1 MTRFAMIGAGR
12 IARAHAKSFQAID
25 DAELVWVTDPV
36 QEAVESL
43 AALTGAKAAAD
54 PSEALADPSV
64 DALLICSPT
73 PTHVELIRAGV
84 AAGKAVLCE
93 KPIDLSLE
101 RANELA
107 ADLAGSGARV
117 MMGFNRRFDPSF
129 AAINARVVAGEIGK
143 IEQVV
148 IISRDPAPPPPAYV
162 AASGG
167 IFKDMTIHDFDMARF
182 FLPDIVEVEAVGQ
195 NVVDPGIEEAGD
207 YDGAI
212 VTLRASSG
220 ALATIVNSR
229 RCTFGYDQRLEVF
242 GELGMLQAEN
252 LLPNSVRSYGTD
264 HAERTAPYLHFFLER
279 YAAAYAAELKAF
291 VDALNSGAE
300 FSPSLED
307 GRAALE
313 LAVAADESARS
324 GRRVAVRAG

>member
-1 MTRFAMIGAGR
+1 MARFAMIGAGR

-25 DAELVWVTDPV
+25 GAELVWVTDPV

-43 AALTGAKAAAD
+43 AALTGAKTAAD
-54 PSEALADPSV
+54 PAEALADPSV

-107 ADLAGSGARV
+107 TDLAGTGARV

-143 IEQVV
+143 VEQVV

-182 FLPDIVEVEAVGQ
+182 FLPDIVEVEAAGQ
-195 NVVDPGIEEAGD
+195 NVIDPGIGEAGD
-207 YDGAI
+207 FDGAI
-212 VTLRASSG
+212 VALRASSG

-252 LLPNSVRSYGTD
+252 LLPNSVRSYGTE
-264 HAERTAPYLHFFLER
+264 HAEQTAPYLHFFLER

-324 GRRVAVRAG
+324 GRRGTVKAG

>member
-195 NVVDPGIEEAGD
+195 NVIDPGIEEAGD

-313 LAVAADESARS
+313 LAVAADESART